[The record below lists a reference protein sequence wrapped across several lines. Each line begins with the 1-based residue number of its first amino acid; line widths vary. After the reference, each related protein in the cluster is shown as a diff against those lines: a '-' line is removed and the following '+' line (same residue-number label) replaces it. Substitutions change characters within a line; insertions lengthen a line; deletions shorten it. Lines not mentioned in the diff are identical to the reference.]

1 MESKKENMVGAVGGR
16 QEIGMICVS
25 WRVSPFETPKHF
37 PGAALEGK
45 R

>member
-1 MESKKENMVGAVGGR
+1 MESKKEIMAGAEGR

-25 WRVSPFETPKHF
+25 WIVSPFETPKHF
-37 PGAALEGK
+37 PGAALESK

>member
-1 MESKKENMVGAVGGR
+1 MELKKEIMAGVGGR

-25 WRVSPFETPKHF
+25 WIVSPFEMPKHF
-37 PGAALEGK
+37 PGAAPEGK